1 MYEYAKSGQK
11 QTTNNTTRKKAT
23 ENVVS
28 SKYQKSISDSMK
40 THFENLPG
48 FSFDGVR
55 LHCNSRVY
63 TKFTSVNT
71 SNNIIQRKMDIGTLI
86 NQLIDIIQSV
96 REESPAVKTAVEK
109 MNHLTASL
117 VTPADILAKTK
128 EIMDNFCVSF
138 PNDIRS
144 QMYECYFKYYGIQ
157 VTQGGKDISQSAMS
171 EHNKYDGF
179 PLDSESI
186 TDEFLDELFLRD
198 QDNLLNDLNSLYAT
212 ATGAELLEKLSE
224 KAGTDLQPTIQIGF
238 SLQGA
243 WAGSK
248 GNPTDECLKTP
259 DGLSAGAGAGTTI
272 NLTSLEENPYIRKA
286 EKIPDDIPDEDT
298 RIILAHELIHA
309 LHAQL
314 GVKPNAETLVSDNTD
329 KPVKGLCPFI
339 GSIDLDKYLDM
350 EERIKTS
357 DFLSQHHDIWNS
369 ATPDDVPVTG
379 IMEGLVKFPALLEAV
394 LHINENQIRKELG
407 LPPRTKY

>member
-1 MYEYAKSGQK
+1 
-11 QTTNNTTRKKAT
+11 
-23 ENVVS
+23 
-28 SKYQKSISDSMK
+28 
-40 THFENLPG
+40 
-48 FSFDGVR
+48 
-55 LHCNSRVY
+55 
-63 TKFTSVNT
+63 
-71 SNNIIQRKMDIGTLI
+71 MDIGTLI

-96 REESPAVKTAVEK
+96 REESPTVTTAVAALRQ
-109 MNHLTASL
+109 LTNTDM
-117 VTPADILAKTK
+117 TPAGILAKTK
-128 EIMDNFCVSF
+128 EIINNFCVSF

-157 VTQGGKDISQSAMS
+157 VTQGDKDISRSTMS

-179 PLDSESI
+179 PIDSESI

-198 QDNLLNDLNSLYAT
+198 QDNPLNDLNSLYAT

-224 KAGTDLQPTIQIGF
+224 KACTDLQPTIQIGF

-272 NLTSLEENPYIRKA
+272 NLTSLEENPYIRKS
-286 EKIPDDIPDEDT
+286 EKIPDEDT
-298 RIILAHELIHA
+298 RIILSHELIHA

-314 GVKPNAETLVSDNTD
+314 GVKPNAETLVFDNTT
-329 KPVKGLCPFI
+329 PVKDLCPFI
-339 GSIDLDKYLDM
+339 GSIDLDNYFDM
-350 EERIKTS
+350 QERIKTS
-357 DFLSQHHDIWNS
+357 DFLSQYPDIWNR

-379 IMEGLVKFPALLEAV
+379 IMKGLVKFPALLEAV